1 MRFRRGTFNGNGRGF
16 RRGSGQWPKVKEYST
31 LHEHGIRHEVS
42 HLIHYDSLLQ
52 NATDIITKCEIYS
65 ITKYDGT
72 LLQNATVITKCDV
85 YYKLPVF
92 LDITKLLISV
102 EKIRVFYVSGF
113 FLGKVQ
119 LYQVSSL

>member
-1 MRFRRGTFNGNGRGF
+1 M
-16 RRGSGQWPKVKEYST
+16 
-31 LHEHGIRHEVS
+31 
-42 HLIHYDSLLQ
+42 IHYDSLLQ
-52 NATDIITKCEIYS
+52 NATDIITNCEIYS

-113 FLGKVQ
+113 SLGKVQ

>member
-1 MRFRRGTFNGNGRGF
+1 M
-16 RRGSGQWPKVKEYST
+16 
-31 LHEHGIRHEVS
+31 
-42 HLIHYDSLLQ
+42 IHYDSLLQ

-85 YYKLPVF
+85 CYKLPVF

-113 FLGKVQ
+113 SLGKVQ